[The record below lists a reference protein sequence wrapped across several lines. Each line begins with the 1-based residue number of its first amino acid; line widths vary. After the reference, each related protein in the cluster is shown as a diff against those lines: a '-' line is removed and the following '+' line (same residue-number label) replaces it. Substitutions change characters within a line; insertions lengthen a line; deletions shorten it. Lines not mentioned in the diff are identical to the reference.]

1 MNYGQSKDM
10 ELFGCDSTEL
20 DEAIRDS
27 QQPLMGGPTMLATS
41 YLSDAQDLIA
51 MGANDLAR
59 KMINCA
65 KYVISSME
73 KSQ

>member
-1 MNYGQSKDM
+1 
-10 ELFGCDSTEL
+10 
-20 DEAIRDS
+20 
-27 QQPLMGGPTMLATS
+27 LMGGPTMLATS

-73 KSQ
+73 KTQ